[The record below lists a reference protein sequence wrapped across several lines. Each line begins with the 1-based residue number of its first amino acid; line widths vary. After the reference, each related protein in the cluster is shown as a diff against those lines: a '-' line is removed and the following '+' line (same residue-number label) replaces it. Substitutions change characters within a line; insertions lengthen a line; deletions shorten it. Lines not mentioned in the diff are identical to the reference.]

1 MFSKSSSWP
10 FLALH
15 TSAPEMLK
23 TKGRLKLPVEWW
35 STICCVP
42 SLPLLPRNLSSSLSD
57 DVVFSSFS
65 YLPGCVNAWGG
76 RHFAYA
82 IRHRGRINVVCR
94 LPNTACG
101 ALWAT
106 GNSAK
111 SGCRAAG
118 WKINPW
124 WREAGGRSSGVL
136 TYVSGVRTSPAPG
149 PPAGKEHYQR
159 ARVRGLEGG
168 AGCALARNM
177 LALKGLAGL
186 TAAVQTLV
194 VHH

>member
-1 MFSKSSSWP
+1 M
-10 FLALH
+10 
-15 TSAPEMLK
+15 
-23 TKGRLKLPVEWW
+23 
-35 STICCVP
+35 
-42 SLPLLPRNLSSSLSD
+42 
-57 DVVFSSFS
+57 
-65 YLPGCVNAWGG
+65 NAWGG

-82 IRHRGRINVVCR
+82 IRHRARINVVCW

-106 GNSAK
+106 GNLAK
-111 SGCRAAG
+111 SGCRTAG

-124 WREAGGRSSGVL
+124 WQEAGGRSSGVL
-136 TYVSGVRTSPAPG
+136 TYVSSVRTSPAPG

-168 AGCALARNM
+168 ARCALAQSTADM
-177 LALKGLAGL
+177 LAFKGLYGL

-194 VHH
+194 VNHYTVCEKLIYSVMFSCDVR